1 MEETDSLLEEAD
13 GDSLLGDEELALE
26 DTSTAFAAA
35 GSSDASGDASVC
47 TGDDE
52 KDALIRKTGVLGG
65 EDDALDTE
73 ERTGVGEE
81 CCDKTGEDEAL
92 ATGDG
97 DSIAIGSDTFG
108 KTGADDAFDAAS
120 AGDESGP
127 AGTDG
132 VFVGNDDFVATDD
145 VFAVT
150 DADKAFDT
158 TGTDA
163 DDVFDAAFDAVF
175 DATATF
181 VATDATF
188 VATDNVAT
196 FVATFDAT
204 ATATPS
210 PFPAKVCVTGRRMT
224 SEGSDASPPRV
235 TRFAFPNTSEGETDR
250 FSDLLSGA
258 NPCEATEAAR
268 GREGT
273 SN

>member
-1 MEETDSLLEEAD
+1 M
-13 GDSLLGDEELALE
+13 
-26 DTSTAFAAA
+26 
-35 GSSDASGDASVC
+35 
-47 TGDDE
+47 
-52 KDALIRKTGVLGG
+52 IRKTGVLGG
-65 EDDALDTE
+65 EDDTLNTE
-73 ERTGVGEE
+73 ERTGAGEE

-92 ATGDG
+92 VTGDSG
-97 DSIAIGSDTFG
+97 SIAIGSDTFG

-120 AGDESGP
+120 AGDEFGP
-127 AGTDG
+127 ASTDG

-150 DADKAFDT
+150 DTDDAFDVTGTDVFAVTDADKA
-158 TGTDA
+158 
-163 DDVFDAAFDAVF
+163 F

-204 ATATPS
+204 ATDTPS
-210 PFPAKVCVTGRRMT
+210 PFPAKVCGTGRRMT
-224 SEGSDASPPRV
+224 SEGSDVSPPRV

>member
-1 MEETDSLLEEAD
+1 M
-13 GDSLLGDEELALE
+13 
-26 DTSTAFAAA
+26 
-35 GSSDASGDASVC
+35 
-47 TGDDE
+47 
-52 KDALIRKTGVLGG
+52 IRKTGVLGG
-65 EDDALDTE
+65 EDDVLDTE
-73 ERTGVGEE
+73 ERTGAGEE

-92 ATGDG
+92 VTGDG

-108 KTGADDAFDAAS
+108 KTGADDAFDAAG
-120 AGDESGP
+120 AEDEFSPVGI
-127 AGTDG
+127 DG
-132 VFVGNDDFVATDD
+132 VFVGNDDFVATDDANTDDAFDVTGTD

-163 DDVFDAAFDAVF
+163 DDVFDAAFDA
-175 DATATF
+175 
-181 VATDATF
+181 TDATF

-204 ATATPS
+204 DTDTPS
-210 PFPAKVCVTGRRMT
+210 PFPAKVCGTGRRMT
-224 SEGSDASPPRV
+224 SEGSDVSPPRV

>member
-1 MEETDSLLEEAD
+1 M
-13 GDSLLGDEELALE
+13 
-26 DTSTAFAAA
+26 A
-35 GSSDASGDASVC
+35 GSYNQWWGYLGGTIGTLRVVPNDASDYTSVC

-65 EDDALDTE
+65 EDNVLNTE
-73 ERTGVGEE
+73 ERTGAGE
-81 CCDKTGEDEAL
+81 
-92 ATGDG
+92 
-97 DSIAIGSDTFG
+97 
-108 KTGADDAFDAAS
+108 
-120 AGDESGP
+120 
-127 AGTDG
+127 DG

-150 DADKAFDT
+150 DTDDAFDV

-163 DDVFDAAFDAVF
+163 DDVFDAAFDA
-175 DATATF
+175 AF
-181 VATDATF
+181 VATD
-188 VATDNVAT
+188 T

-204 ATATPS
+204 ATDTPS
-210 PFPAKVCVTGRRMT
+210 PFPAKVCGTGRRMT
-224 SEGSDASPPRV
+224 SEGSDVSPPRV